1 MDKDNSD
8 KVNGKAGG
16 INKGMEKEDLWGQ
29 KGHPRET
36 SNKTQGGELLPS
48 VGAPLSINP
57 GRAKD
62 QTQVRT

>member
-1 MDKDNSD
+1 MWTKTTVIRLMEKLEASD
-8 KVNGKAGG
+8 R
-16 INKGMEKEDLWGQ
+16 GMEKEDLRGQ

-62 QTQVRT
+62 